1 MCKLHYFQFKFQK
14 YLTNVFFIAYE
25 NNKWCHFVVHIGSP
39 ALALFCCMSFGSFC
53 FSLIFLVFLWVLL
66 LAEVLK
72 QVWKYLKQ
80 SSGVVLR
87 FLSVV
92 WRGEL
97 LPPYLVINEFRLGK
111 IRGNLTSTCLLELLA
126 AEYLRETYISFFLYL
141 IYGYVDALKESS
153 KKKETRIKK
162 EIVDVLQQ
170 ATYRRK
176 RSGWWDSWHCSCI
189 FWPE

>member
-1 MCKLHYFQFKFQK
+1 M
-14 YLTNVFFIAYE
+14 
-25 NNKWCHFVVHIGSP
+25 
-39 ALALFCCMSFGSFC
+39 
-53 FSLIFLVFLWVLL
+53 
-66 LAEVLK
+66 
-72 QVWKYLKQ
+72 
-80 SSGVVLR
+80 
-87 FLSVV
+87 
-92 WRGEL
+92 

-176 RSGWWDSWHCSCI
+176 RSG
-189 FWPE
+189 